1 MNKRCKI
8 LKVCSRK
15 GYSVRNKRDSLAYE
29 ICDRLQEAERVNIP
43 QHHRSILRQI
53 WTTKIFVAL
62 SCSAENFNDY
72 FETKFAVLPTS

>member
-15 GYSVRNKRDSLAYE
+15 GYSVRNKKDSLAYD
-29 ICDRLQEAERVNIP
+29 IYDLLQEAERENVP
-43 QHHRSILRQI
+43 QLYCSILRQI

-62 SCSAENFNDY
+62 SCNAENFNDY
-72 FETKFAVLPTS
+72 FETKFAVLLIS